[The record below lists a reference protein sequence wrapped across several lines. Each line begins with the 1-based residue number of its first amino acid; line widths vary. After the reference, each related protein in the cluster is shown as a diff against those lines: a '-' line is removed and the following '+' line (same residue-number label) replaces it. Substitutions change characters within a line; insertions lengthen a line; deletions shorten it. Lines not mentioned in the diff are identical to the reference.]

1 MRFRPWW
8 YEKFRV
14 NVLCTCVGWEREREL
29 CVCLFVCVYML
40 RGGGIMRDEEKVGVI
55 KGILVL
61 NLSSDK
67 HSGVF
72 QPLRKNPLCLS
83 AFTVGKIPEP

>member
-1 MRFRPWW
+1 MVR
-8 YEKFRV
+8 E
-14 NVLCTCVGWEREREL
+14 VLSECSLYLCWVGERKRTVCVCL
-29 CVCLFVCVYML
+29 CVCVYIL

-55 KGILVL
+55 EGILVL